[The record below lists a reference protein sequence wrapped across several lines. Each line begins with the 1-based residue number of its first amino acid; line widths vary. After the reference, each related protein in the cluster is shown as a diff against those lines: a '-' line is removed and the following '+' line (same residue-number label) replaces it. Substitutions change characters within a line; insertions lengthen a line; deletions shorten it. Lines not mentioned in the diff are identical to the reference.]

1 MIILIVVR
9 QPSFFIFRTNPF
21 HPRPLKKKKDLPI
34 WHIANPLDIFINLMI
49 DIGSWEIMTLRC
61 FGFVFGHPSNFLL
74 YNFIV
79 KNSPRLNINIGVLG
93 MGGWNEKRLS

>member
-1 MIILIVVR
+1 MIILIFV
-9 QPSFFIFRTNPF
+9 
-21 HPRPLKKKKDLPI
+21 
-34 WHIANPLDIFINLMI
+34 LDIFINLMT

-93 MGGWNEKRLS
+93 WEGYRRLKWKKGCLNMTFFYSYAMHYIFILRRKGLI

>member
-1 MIILIVVR
+1 MIILIIVR

-21 HPRPLKKKKDLPI
+21 QPPPPQKKRLANLT
-34 WHIANPLDIFINLMI
+34 HCNPLDIFINLMI
-49 DIGSWEIMTLRC
+49 DIGSLEIMTLRC

-93 MGGWNEKRLS
+93 MGG